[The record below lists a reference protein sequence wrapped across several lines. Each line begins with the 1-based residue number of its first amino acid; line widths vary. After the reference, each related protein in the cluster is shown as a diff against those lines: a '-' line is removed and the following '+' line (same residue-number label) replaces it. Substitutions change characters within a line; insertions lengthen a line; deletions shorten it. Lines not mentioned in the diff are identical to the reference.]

1 MIIAKICFHSI
12 VYPFHLPKS
21 RTLSICSQLAFEYRC
36 YVFPNFNLRNEIIR
50 MQQHIKSPQIIPYP
64 IPSQFWLH
72 RFSPTT
78 FQKLLISKY
87 LTFLSQMLEA
97 FRF

>member
-1 MIIAKICFHSI
+1 MITTKICFLSI
-12 VYPFHLPKS
+12 VYLFHLPKS
-21 RTLSICSQLAFEYRC
+21 YTLSICSQLVFEYHY
-36 YVFPNFNLRNEIIR
+36 YVFSNFNLRNEIIR

-78 FQKLLISKY
+78 FQKLLISKH

>member
-1 MIIAKICFHSI
+1 
-12 VYPFHLPKS
+12 
-21 RTLSICSQLAFEYRC
+21 
-36 YVFPNFNLRNEIIR
+36 

-78 FQKLLISKY
+78 FQKLLISKH
-87 LTFLSQMLEA
+87 LTYLSQMLEA
-97 FRF
+97 FRFSNSAGPLIITQNPTT

>member
-1 MIIAKICFHSI
+1 MK
-12 VYPFHLPKS
+12 
-21 RTLSICSQLAFEYRC
+21 
-36 YVFPNFNLRNEIIR
+36 
-50 MQQHIKSPQIIPYP
+50 QHIKSPQIIPYP

-72 RFSPTT
+72 RFPPPTT
-78 FQKLLISKY
+78 FQKLLISKH

>member
-1 MIIAKICFHSI
+1 
-12 VYPFHLPKS
+12 
-21 RTLSICSQLAFEYRC
+21 
-36 YVFPNFNLRNEIIR
+36 
-50 MQQHIKSPQIIPYP
+50 MQQYIKSPQIIPYP

-78 FQKLLISKY
+78 FQKLLISKH